1 MTKDK
6 KKTTKIHLRKV
17 KKKKIDSFHTNK
29 TVFSLFYTISYD
41 KITENKAINNI
52 YFGILSCVA
61 EPFYFNDHHVISVIW
76 KNNLKIYYLFLSKNV
91 VKQFNYNFLELKSVF
106 VR

>member
-1 MTKDK
+1 MTKEKKNPNNTCEKWERK
-6 KKTTKIHLRKV
+6 KKLIV
-17 KKKKIDSFHTNK
+17 DDSLHTNK

-61 EPFYFNDHHVISVIW
+61 EPFYFNDHHEISVIW
-76 KNNLKIYYLFLSKNV
+76 ENNLKIYYLFLINVNV
-91 VKQFNYNFLELKSVF
+91 VKQFN
-106 VR
+106 